1 MHKRCG
7 PFHKVT
13 ERQIISA
20 DQAMELIRNNQ
31 PIQDKVVVGQ
41 IDLTSYLDDS
51 NKFSV
56 IIDNS
61 VIDELIATSVNF
73 SKQVIL
79 RSSEFK
85 KCEFI
90 FTYFLGGLL
99 IKDST
104 FDFYLD
110 FQCGGHNQP
119 DARIEI
125 LNNEFNDFVN
135 FFDCIYNGPVTIKSN
150 EFKKGTNVL
159 GNKGKAFEIQFDLEP
174 EISDNRGPVDID
186 GEGQ

>member
-1 MHKRCG
+1 
-7 PFHKVT
+7 
-13 ERQIISA
+13 
-20 DQAMELIRNNQ
+20 MELIKNNQ

-41 IDLTSYLDDS
+41 IDLTNYLDDS
-51 NKFSV
+51 NKFSI

-61 VIDELIATSVNF
+61 VIDELIASGVNF

-79 RSSEFK
+79 RSSAFKRSEFL
-85 KCEFI
+85 

-104 FDFYLD
+104 FDSYLD
-110 FQCGGHNQP
+110 FQCGGHNQLQAP
-119 DARIEI
+119 IEI

-135 FFDCIYNGPVTIKSN
+135 FFDCIYNGPVTIKNN
-150 EFKKGTNVL
+150 EFKKGTNIL
-159 GNKGKAFEIQFDLEP
+159 GNKGKAFETQFDLEP

-186 GEGQ
+186 GEGNETTHNK